1 VAVARGGPRGFR
13 SLLAWLRAHPIVC
26 LLLLTPGIPEYLSGS
41 TSLEPLLLNPVV
53 FFLFLP
59 LNLALYGPGVLLVR
73 EAMIRWHKGWA
84 TVVALGAAYAI
95 AEEGLAVDTFF
106 YPRAGPVGALGF
118 YGHWLGVNWVW
129 LTGIIM
135 VHVVYSIGLPIL
147 LHGLALPETRGRSLL
162 TNRGIVTA
170 LAVLGADVV
179 VLQLFVI
186 REYLFWFG
194 APILAASV
202 LVILLLVGTGRLLP
216 ARALAPSA
224 QFAPRSRWA
233 LFLVGLVLL
242 PGTFVL
248 ESIHGTAAYFPA
260 VTMLVL
266 VGFYSGLLWTA
277 RRALGPP
284 SNVRGLVAFATGA
297 LVPIMAFGLVANA
310 AVPVV
315 LIGDAAALSFL
326 WMLWRR
332 HPDAPT
338 PAAPA
343 AGPTLP
349 ATG

>member
-1 VAVARGGPRGFR
+1 VARGGPRGFR

-41 TSLEPLLLNPVV
+41 TSLEPLVLDPVV

-73 EAMIRWHKGWA
+73 EAMIRWRKGWA
-84 TVVALGAAYAI
+84 TVVALGAAYATV
-95 AEEGLAVDTFF
+95 EEGLAVDTFF

-162 TNRGIVTA
+162 SRRGIVAA
-170 LAVLGADVV
+170 LAILGADVV
-179 VLQLFVI
+179 VLQLFVL
-186 REYLFWFG
+186 REYHFWFG
-194 APILAASV
+194 APILAAGL
-202 LVILLLVGTGRLLP
+202 LVILLLVVGGRLLP
-216 ARALAPSA
+216 ANALAPSTA
-224 QFAPRSRWA
+224 SAPRSRWA
-233 LFLVGLVLL
+233 LFLIGLVLL

-248 ESIHGTAAYFPA
+248 ESIHGTADYFPA

-266 VGFYSGLLWTA
+266 VGFYAGSLWAA

-284 SNVRGLVAFATGA
+284 TNVRGIVAFAAGA
-297 LVPIMAFGLVANA
+297 LLPIMAFGVAANA

-315 LIGDAAALSFL
+315 LVADAAALSFL
-326 WMLWRR
+326 GMLWRR
-332 HPDAPT
+332 HPDLSRSPVSRPG
-338 PAAPA
+338 PARPSGA
-343 AGPTLP
+343 
-349 ATG
+349 